1 MQRKTPA
8 MLSAFGVT
16 LVCSSCPMERPARRR
31 ASSVYVCFTRA
42 SGRGGVVM
50 RLGGL
55 VVRLPALVVPD
66 GLDLGLGA
74 AALHP
79 GEPRA
84 GDDDQ
89 ADARGDVEPEV
100 VAGRHHR
107 EPDPARP
114 QGPENARP

>member
-1 MQRKTPA
+1 MQRRTPA

-16 LVCSSCPMERPARRR
+16 FVCSSCPMERPARRR

-42 SGRGGVVM
+42 SGRGRVVM

-66 GLDLGLGA
+66 GLDLALA

-79 GEPRA
+79 RQPRP
-84 GDDDQ
+84 GDDHE
-89 ADARGDVEPEV
+89 AGARGDVEPEV
-100 VAGRHHR
+100 VTGRHHR
-107 EPDPARP
+107 EPD
-114 QGPENARP
+114 